1 MQDYAAA
8 SNVLITKLSLK
19 RSPIA
24 ITLLPERPPME
35 KLTEPVRL
43 CEMWARAMEGET
55 VYATEK
61 EETCGGGAY
70 YMGLAEMAPVQR
82 NGTLLSK
89 LYPLY
94 ATPMAAVRTN
104 ERSPRIPFGTALATV
119 CCPLEKAEGDVDVVM
134 IVCNSLAAM
143 KLVDAAVFETG
154 GYVSGMT
161 GPATCSVAVAH
172 PYLSGQVNYC
182 MADVGAR
189 EYMKLTADELIVS
202 IPGDRLAGVV
212 RNLER
217 TTGSILY
224 DRL

>member
-1 MQDYAAA
+1 MHDYAAL
-8 SNVLITKLSLK
+8 SSVLKTRLGLK

-24 ITLLPERPPME
+24 ITLLPELPPME

-43 CEMWARAMEGET
+43 CEMWAKAMEGET

-70 YMGLAEMAPVQR
+70 FMGLAEMSPEQR
-82 NGTLLSK
+82 KGTLLSR

-94 ATPMAAVRTN
+94 ASPMAAVRTN
-104 ERSPRIPFGTALATV
+104 ERSPRIPHGTALATV
-119 CCPLEKAEGDVDVVM
+119 CCPLDKAEGDIDVVM
-134 IVCNSLAAM
+134 VVCDSMAAM

-154 GYVSGMT
+154 GYVPGMT
-161 GPATCSVAVAH
+161 GPATCSVAFAH
-172 PYLSGQVNYC
+172 PYLSGEVNYC

-189 EYMKLTADELIVS
+189 EYMKLAADELIVS
-202 IPGDRLAGVV
+202 IPGDKLPGVV